1 MPDSNDESILRA
13 AVRLGFLKEEEAR
26 KAVKTAARTRE
37 SAVQWLMARGILTPR
52 EVDRIRRTSG
62 LGRPPTRRGTR
73 RGAPVESRSHGGLW
87 FALVGF
93 VVVLAGGLYIF
104 KDRIFQ
110 GDSTPPETTEER
122 EVVAASAPEKQAAEK
137 QAADTPA
144 PAGVPESATGPVPD
158 SKAGEDTKASAPAP
172 GDPPDRPARDET
184 RVKDT
189 TTTTGDEPK
198 AAPRPA
204 RRDEKLR
211 KAGDAAFD
219 RGEKLNEQVARTEG
233 KERTQLMEKALEA
246 YTEALVKY
254 RDYSGEHVPAFLEN
268 RYVEVN
274 SRIAWLR
281 KLMPPERAAKYID
294 RLTGRGASAADLL
307 VQAESAYSRSPL
319 DYTRNYMM
327 FQRILDEH
335 PDSKEAIQ
343 ALRRIGEIGWLEVK
357 SLTTRG
363 EFMGEVEKWKK
374 AMRAGDFESVRQ
386 GLRAVQTDD
395 LMRRAMKK
403 GEWEWYQAA
412 ERALRVPK
420 DAIENIFRG
429 QTIKFRRRGGSVVE
443 GQVSGTTESSI
454 RFSDGRVVL
463 VGRIHP
469 EDVIRLAYGEKLNG
483 SKILTSACFLAFS
496 GLGNAAVEAFEKA
509 KKWGVPVED
518 YETPIHRLRY
528 ESKKSD
534 R

>member
-1 MPDSNDESILRA
+1 MPDSNDESLLRA
-13 AVRLGFLKEEEAR
+13 AVRLGFLKEDEAR
-26 KAVKTAARTRE
+26 KALKKSARTRE
-37 SAVQWLMARGILTPR
+37 KPVQWLVDRGILTPR
-52 EVDRIRRTSG
+52 EVERIGRASG

-73 RGAPVESRSHGGLW
+73 RSASVESRSSGGLW
-87 FALVGF
+87 FALIGF
-93 VVVLAGGLYIF
+93 AVVLAAGLFIF
-104 KDRIFQ
+104 KDRIF
-110 GDSTPPETTEER
+110 SEAPPPPDTTDER
-122 EVVAASAPEKQAAEK
+122 EVAAASAPEKNVP
-137 QAADTPA
+137 DTPE
-144 PAGVPESATGPVPD
+144 PTRVPD
-158 SKAGEDTKASAPAP
+158 SGTDPIPEPKAGEDTNPSALAS
-172 GDPPDRPARDET
+172 GDPPDRPAREEP
-184 RVKDT
+184 RVKET
-189 TTTTGDEPK
+189 TTPTEDEPE
-198 AAPRPA
+198 APPRPA

-233 KERTQLMEKALEA
+233 KERSGLMEKALEA

-254 RDYSGEHVPAFLEN
+254 RAYSGEHVPAFLEK

-319 DYTRNYMM
+319 DHTRNYMM

-335 PDSKEAIQ
+335 PDSREAIQ

-363 EFMGEVEKWKK
+363 EFMSEVAKWKK
-374 AMRAGDFESVRQ
+374 AMRAGDFASVRQ
-386 GLRAVQTDD
+386 GLRTVQTDTV
-395 LMRRAMKK
+395 MRRAMKK
-403 GEWEWYQAA
+403 GEWEWFQAA

-420 DAIENIFRG
+420 AAMENIFRG
-429 QTIKFRRRGGSVVE
+429 QTIKFRRRGGSLVT
-443 GQVSGTTESSI
+443 GQVSGTTASGI
-454 RFSDGRVVL
+454 RFSDGRIVAI
-463 VGRIHP
+463 GRIHP
-469 EDVIRLAYGEKLNG
+469 EDVIRLAYGEKLDG
-483 SKILTSACFLAFS
+483 SKYLTAACFLAFS
-496 GLGNAAVEAFEKA
+496 GHGNPALEAFEKA

-528 ESKKSD
+528 ESKKND

>member
-1 MPDSNDESILRA
+1 MPDSNDESLLKA

-26 KAVKTAARTRE
+26 KAFKKAARTRE
-37 SAVQWLMARGILTPR
+37 KPVQWLVDRGILTPR
-52 EVDRIRRTSG
+52 EVERIRRASG

-73 RGAPVESRSHGGLW
+73 RGAPVERRSHGGLW
-87 FALVGF
+87 FALIGF
-93 VVVLAGGLYIF
+93 VVVLAAGLFMF
-104 KDRIFQ
+104 KDRIFTE
-110 GDSTPPETTEER
+110 DSTPPDTLDTLKER
-122 EVVAASAPEKQAAEK
+122 DVAGASTPDKKAP
-137 QAADTPA
+137 DTPDPARA
-144 PAGVPESATGPVPD
+144 PDSGTGPIPGPE
-158 SKAGEDTKASAPAP
+158 AGEDPRAPAPAP
-172 GDPPDRPARDET
+172 GDRPDRPARDAPHAKE
-184 RVKDT
+184 T
-189 TTTTGDEPK
+189 TTPADDESEPP
-198 AAPRPA
+198 PRA
-204 RRDEKLR
+204 TRRDEKLR

-233 KERTQLMEKALEA
+233 KERAELMENALEA

-254 RDYSGEHVPAFLEN
+254 RAYSGEHVPAFLEK

-294 RLTGRGASAADLL
+294 RLTGRGATAADLL
-307 VQAESAYSRSPL
+307 VQAESAHSRSPL

-335 PDSKEAIQ
+335 PDSREAIQ

-363 EFMGEVEKWKK
+363 EFMGEVAKWKK
-374 AMRAGDFESVRQ
+374 AMRAGDFESVRR
-386 GLRAVQTDD
+386 GLRTVQTDTV
-395 LMRRAMKK
+395 MRRAMKK

-420 DAIENIFRG
+420 AAMEKIFRG
-429 QTIKFRRRGGSVVE
+429 QTIQFRRRGGSLVK
-443 GQVSGTTESSI
+443 GQVSGTTESGI
-454 RFSDGRVVL
+454 RFSDGRVV
-463 VGRIHP
+463 RISRVHP
-469 EDVIRLAYGEKLNG
+469 EDVIRLAYGKKLNG
-483 SKILTSACFLAFS
+483 SKYLTAACFLAFS
-496 GLGNAAVEAFEKA
+496 GHGDPALEAFEKA

-528 ESKKSD
+528 ESKKNN